1 LVVYNLSSAGPLL
14 SPSLSLSSSG
24 RPPFIDQGVRIHWT
38 LGPDKW
44 AQRTVQHTVQS
55 TQTTTVVTN
64 LSSDMLPCLADSL
77 MKGGLLLSRQ
87 QGDRWGNVACGVTC
101 GGYYVGVIMGEA
113 EPSYPSV
120 MADCQARRGRRQQ
133 LHYLGN
139 TRSIVPP
146 GQRIASASATSM
158 RTSSCRNECSGR

>member
-1 LVVYNLSSAGPLL
+1 MA
-14 SPSLSLSSSG
+14 
-24 RPPFIDQGVRIHWT
+24 
-38 LGPDKW
+38 
-44 AQRTVQHTVQS
+44 
-55 TQTTTVVTN
+55 TVVAN
-64 LSSDMLPCLADSL
+64 LSSDMLLHPADSL
-77 MKGGLLLSRQ
+77 TKGGLLLSRQ
-87 QGDRWGNVACGVTC
+87 QGARWGNIACGVPC

-120 MADCQARRGRRQQ
+120 MADWQARRGRRQQ

-158 RTSSCRNECSGR
+158 RTSTYHNECSGGRGLLWRPSGLVYVSVLVGTCRLRTTPRRASTSSLSEGSGY

>member
-1 LVVYNLSSAGPLL
+1 M
-14 SPSLSLSSSG
+14 
-24 RPPFIDQGVRIHWT
+24 
-38 LGPDKW
+38 
-44 AQRTVQHTVQS
+44 QHTAQS
-55 TQTTTVVTN
+55 TQMATVVTN

-113 EPSYPSV
+113 EPSYPSDT
-120 MADCQARRGRRQQ
+120 ADWQARRGRRQQ

-139 TRSIVPP
+139 TRSLVSP
-146 GQRIASASATSM
+146 GQRIASASATLM
-158 RTSSCRNECSGR
+158 RTSSYRNECSGG

>member
-1 LVVYNLSSAGPLL
+1 
-14 SPSLSLSSSG
+14 
-24 RPPFIDQGVRIHWT
+24 
-38 LGPDKW
+38 
-44 AQRTVQHTVQS
+44 VQHTVQS
-55 TQTTTVVTN
+55 TQPTTVVTN
-64 LSSDMLPCLADSL
+64 LSSDMLPSLADSL
-77 MKGGLLLSRQ
+77 MNGGLLLSRQ

-158 RTSSCRNECSGR
+158 RTSTYHNECSGG

>member
-1 LVVYNLSSAGPLL
+1 M
-14 SPSLSLSSSG
+14 
-24 RPPFIDQGVRIHWT
+24 
-38 LGPDKW
+38 
-44 AQRTVQHTVQS
+44 QHTAQS
-55 TQTTTVVTN
+55 TQMATVVTN
-64 LSSDMLPCLADSL
+64 LSSDMLPCPADSL

-87 QGDRWGNVACGVTC
+87 QSDRWGNVACGVTC

-113 EPSYPSV
+113 EPSYPFV
-120 MADCQARRGRRQQ
+120 TADCQARRGRRQQ

-158 RTSSCRNECSGR
+158 WTSTYRNECSGGRGLIWRPSGLVYVSVLADTCRLRTTPRQGIDFFP